1 MGSFCPL
8 IFKKLKGKH
17 KIMLGLMDNYLVALQ
32 AKYASKVTVKWVWAV
47 CALISVIA
55 VIGYAA
61 YCTSRSGNFTGGI
74 KLGVPDVI
82 HVTFNCTK

>member
-1 MGSFCPL
+1 
-8 IFKKLKGKH
+8 
-17 KIMLGLMDNYLVALQ
+17 MLGLMDNYLVALQ

-47 CALISVIA
+47 CALVSVIA

-61 YCTSRSGNFTGGI
+61 YCTSQSGNFAGGI

>member
-1 MGSFCPL
+1 
-8 IFKKLKGKH
+8 
-17 KIMLGLMDNYLVALQ
+17 MLGLMDNYLVALQ
-32 AKYASKVTVKWVWAV
+32 AKYASV